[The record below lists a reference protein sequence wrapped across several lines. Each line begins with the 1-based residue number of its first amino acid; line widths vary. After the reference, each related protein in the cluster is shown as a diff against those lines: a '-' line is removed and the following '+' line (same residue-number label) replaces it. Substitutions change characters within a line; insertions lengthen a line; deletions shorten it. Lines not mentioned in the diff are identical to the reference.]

1 MQRQVEIHATEKRQ
15 YDPTHP
21 GIVHQVAVEL
31 NEDAGN
37 VADVAVD
44 ADADGDE
51 DAGEHADAD
60 VDEDVVLQ
68 EQPVLRQML
77 QSVLQYY
84 RFEQTVENR
93 LRELGKV
100 VCAVRLGGLSK
111 SRYVVQQST
120 STVAH
125 GDPLEG

>member
-1 MQRQVEIHATEKRQ
+1 M
-15 YDPTHP
+15 
-21 GIVHQVAVEL
+21 
-31 NEDAGN
+31 
-37 VADVAVD
+37 AVD

-51 DAGEHADAD
+51 DVGEHADAD

-93 LRELGKV
+93 LREP
-100 VCAVRLGGLSK
+100 SK
-111 SRYVVQQST
+111 KKSY
-120 STVAH
+120 
-125 GDPLEG
+125 LIIF